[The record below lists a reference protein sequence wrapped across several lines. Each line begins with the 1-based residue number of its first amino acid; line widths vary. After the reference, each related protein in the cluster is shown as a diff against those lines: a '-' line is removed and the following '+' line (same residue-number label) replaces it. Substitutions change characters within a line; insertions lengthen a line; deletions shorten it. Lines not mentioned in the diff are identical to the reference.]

1 MTAEPP
7 GAVSFPGATSDTS
20 VALIWLPLGAGQ
32 RIVQLSG
39 RSYERLHA
47 WRQHRPP
54 LDLYHAALEVTTPQQ
69 HYIIELAPVPDP
81 DGTTRGVVCEGPV
94 GSRLLGRWRWFRY
107 ELRCWPGG
115 QLPDR
120 HLAVTSPIEL
130 TTDAQRTRHLLE
142 LLPTAPAL
150 VWGRDERHLGEMWN
164 SNAVIAWL
172 LVVSGLLSETV
183 RLPPHGRAPGWD
195 AGIRLAE
202 HDGHPL
208 RGVAT

>member
-1 MTAEPP
+1 
-7 GAVSFPGATSDTS
+7 V
-20 VALIWLPLGAGQ
+20 VLLWLPLGAGQ

-47 WRQHRPP
+47 WRSKRPP
-54 LDLYHAALEVTTPQQ
+54 LDLYHAALEVTTPDAR
-69 HYIIELAPVPDP
+69 YVVELAPVPDR
-81 DGTTRGVVCEGPV
+81 DGTARGVVCEGPV

-107 ELRCWPGG
+107 ELRSWPGG

-120 HLAVTSPIEL
+120 HLAVASPIEL
-130 TTDAQRTRHLLE
+130 TTDGDRTRHLLE
-142 LLPTAPAL
+142 LLPTAPSL
-150 VWGRDERHLGEMWN
+150 TWGRDERHLGEMWN

-172 LVVSGLLSETV
+172 LVVGGLLTDAV

-202 HDGHPL
+202 LDARPL
-208 RGVAT
+208 RGAEA